1 MSRFDEIELPDWAT
15 VTAST
20 AHDLADLPESVTNTT
35 EAAIALALARKLDS
49 GGEMSVAP
57 VSKEL
62 REVMSLLRAAAD
74 AQSGRG
80 DVVDDLG
87 DRFAARR
94 AAAKA
99 SQSPA

>member
-1 MSRFDEIELPDWAT
+1 MSRFHDIELPDWAT

-20 AHDLADLPESVTNTT
+20 AHDLAQLPDTVTNTT

-62 REVMSLLRAAAD
+62 REVMALLRTNAEN
-74 AQSGRG
+74 QTGRG
-80 DVVDDLG
+80 DVVDDLS

-99 SQSPA
+99 AQPGA